1 MKELIDIARLKG
13 ISEEGPDPDSD
24 LNIVVETDGTMVRM
38 RWSQPIKDLVMTA
51 DDAAAFAR
59 TILQIAESV
68 LTVKGEQ

>member
-1 MKELIDIARLKG
+1 
-13 ISEEGPDPDSD
+13 
-24 LNIVVETDGTMVRM
+24 M

-59 TILQIAESV
+59 TILQLAESV